1 MHTLRMQRTP
11 ARSPRPAPHDAL
23 ARSPHRMT
31 PSPEARGPHHPKR
44 PPKSHRT
51 RPEGNAMEFR
61 TLSYFLMIARE
72 GTISGAAQ
80 VLHLSQPT
88 LSRQMQ
94 ELERELGCTLFERGK
109 RRIEL
114 TEAGMRLRSRAEE
127 IVDLVDRT
135 EQEFHTTPDALAGEV
150 RIGGGETPAMS
161 LITNIIAE
169 LQSAYPLMTFSLH
182 SGNAV
187 DVSGRLE
194 TGRIDF
200 GLFLGPTDLGRFE
213 SLPLPAQNAW
223 GVLMRRDDPLATR
236 DRIAP
241 EDLIGKPIILSQQA
255 GNEMNRWFKRDLEDL
270 DVVATY
276 NLLYNAALLAR
287 GGVGYVLG
295 LEGIA
300 ATSPTSELAFRPLDP
315 PLTADVSI
323 GWKRY
328 QSFSPAANVFLQS
341 IRERWG

>member
-11 ARSPRPAPHDAL
+11 ALSPRPAPHDTP
-23 ARSPHRMT
+23 ARSPHR
-31 PSPEARGPHHPKR
+31 PKR

-135 EQEFHTTPDALAGEV
+135 EQEFHTTPDTLAGEV

-187 DVSGRLE
+187 DVSDRLE

>member
-1 MHTLRMQRTP
+1 MYTLRMQRTP
-11 ARSPRPAPHDAL
+11 ALSPRPAPHDTP
-23 ARSPHRMT
+23 ARSPHR
-31 PSPEARGPHHPKR
+31 PKR

-127 IVDLVDRT
+127 IADLVDRT
-135 EQEFHTTPDALAGEV
+135 EQEFHTTPDTLAGEV

-161 LITNIIAE
+161 LITDIIAE

-187 DVSGRLE
+187 DVSDRLE